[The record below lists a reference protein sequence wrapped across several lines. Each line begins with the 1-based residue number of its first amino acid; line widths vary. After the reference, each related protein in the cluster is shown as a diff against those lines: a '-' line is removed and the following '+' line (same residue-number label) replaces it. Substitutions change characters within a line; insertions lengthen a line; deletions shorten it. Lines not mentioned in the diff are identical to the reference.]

1 MSSEHIISLY
11 SCLLCKQ
18 NVSVIFFFFKMYK
31 VKRNL
36 LLYGVFILRSQ
47 RLGNLNCVL
56 SLTVFIKA
64 LGLCLAL
71 KFCETVQ

>member
-11 SCLLCKQ
+11 SCLLGKQ
-18 NVSVIFFFFKMYK
+18 NVSVIFFCFFKDVQSEK
-31 VKRNL
+31 KSFFF
-36 LLYGVFILRSQ
+36 LYGVFILRLQ

-71 KFCETVQ
+71 CS